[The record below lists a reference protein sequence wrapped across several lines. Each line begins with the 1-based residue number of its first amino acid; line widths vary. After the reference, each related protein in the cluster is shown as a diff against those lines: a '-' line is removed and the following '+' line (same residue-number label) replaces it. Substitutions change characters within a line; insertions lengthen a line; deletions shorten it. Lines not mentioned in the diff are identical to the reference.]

1 MRYFS
6 GFGFC
11 GESVLFS
18 WILKDCGVYDMA
30 GFSYGALKALECA
43 YGEVLAGRRVQK
55 LILISPCMLAFK
67 PIAFKRLQILSYKKD
82 PKAYM
87 QAFLKNIGWDVLLQ
101 QDPSLKRCV
110 HLGSLEALEDL
121 LFSPLA
127 PKKLAF
133 LRSKGVVI
141 EVFLGLKDPL
151 LEPQT
156 ALEFFKPYACVWQFK
171 HMGHLLA

>member
-1 MRYFS
+1 MVYFS

-11 GESVLFS
+11 EESGLFS
-18 WILKDCGVYDMA
+18 WILENSGVYDMA
-30 GFSYGALKALECA
+30 GFSYGALKALDHA
-43 YGEVLAGRRVQK
+43 YKQVQAGRRVQK

-67 PIAFKRLQILSYKKD
+67 STAFKRLQILSYKKD

-87 QAFLKNIGWDVLLQ
+87 QAFLKNIGWDALLQ
-101 QDPSLKRCV
+101 QDPSLKKCV
-110 HLGSLEALEDL
+110 HLGSLEALEEL

-127 PKKLAF
+127 SEKLAF
-133 LRSKGVVI
+133 LQSKGVVI

-171 HMGHLLA
+171 QVGHFLR